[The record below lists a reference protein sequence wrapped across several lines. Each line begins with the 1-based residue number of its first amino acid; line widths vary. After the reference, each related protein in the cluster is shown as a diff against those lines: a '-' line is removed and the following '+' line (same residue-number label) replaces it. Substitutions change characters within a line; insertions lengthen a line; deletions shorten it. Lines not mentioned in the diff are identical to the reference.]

1 MLHTPMGRVR
11 PVRTLRSQPQV
22 FKPEPFD
29 IPDASHKPRIQGH
42 LSPGVGL
49 ASDAPRKRSH
59 AVSDPQEGALM
70 AAYRM
75 FPPIG
80 PDRGSRSNGAR
91 NNNMKRL
98 VRETRRQA
106 SVRGRL
112 TTAEVL

>member
-1 MLHTPMGRVR
+1 
-11 PVRTLRSQPQV
+11 
-22 FKPEPFD
+22 
-29 IPDASHKPRIQGH
+29 
-42 LSPGVGL
+42 
-49 ASDAPRKRSH
+49 
-59 AVSDPQEGALM
+59 M

-80 PDRGSRSNGAR
+80 PDRGSRSKGAR

-112 TTAEVL
+112 TTMQGRIVWHSRDRKAEVTGNTQQTSPLEECSLLDHKGLSRARGPLF

>member
-1 MLHTPMGRVR
+1 MLHTQMGPVR

-75 FPPIG
+75 FPPVG
-80 PDRGSRSNGAR
+80 PDRADELAAGD
-91 NNNMKRL
+91 
-98 VRETRRQA
+98 T
-106 SVRGRL
+106 SVGFGPNRG
-112 TTAEVL
+112 VQI